1 MSDGVYR
8 PILRP
13 RRGELAAL
21 HHLDATTA
29 TRVMPIIELLPGDR
43 LPQLVRQL
51 PPRTGALAVDVSEIE
66 EPTGPLAEELRFGKV
81 VHGGEVPVKMKD
93 GALSF
98 EITSAPPKKPRRK
111 TPGKVD
117 TTAK

>member
-1 MSDGVYR
+1 
-8 PILRP
+8 
-13 RRGELAAL
+13 
-21 HHLDATTA
+21 
-29 TRVMPIIELLPGDR
+29 
-43 LPQLVRQL
+43 
-51 PPRTGALAVDVSEIE
+51 
-66 EPTGPLAEELRFGKV
+66 
-81 VHGGEVPVKMKD
+81 MKD